1 MANLLALLGKL
12 LIDILDGGV
21 FVNFD
26 KIVRAHGLQE
36 RTIHILVR

>member
-1 MANLLALLGKL
+1 MADLLALLGKL
-12 LIDILDGGV
+12 LIDILNGGV
-21 FVNFD
+21 LVNFD